1 MKRQL
6 SLITTFA
13 ILLTIQS
20 PISAESATPKSVAM
34 NKLQLKNWISSLS
47 SYDFN
52 TIDLISNSSPLSL
65 PTTLAQIDSELAA
78 TRLKLSN
85 FSADLTSI
93 SDKVDTDNTATA
105 VAKSNVAQ
113 FQTSYQSLQ
122 SQLNIISGQY
132 SSAMNDRAS
141 ALSCSILKMFG
152 KIGGPCY
159 PESPS
164 NTYIISQYN
173 ILKAQVDAALANWQN
188 AQNQVNSATQTYYSD
203 AETKEVLSSEIDLLD
218 QKVQNLSDAS
228 TSQKDYST
236 KAELYNQG
244 IFKISQDEANLK
256 NQLVQG
262 KQALTQYLK
271 AKDLNSIL
279 SAASKIYKKL
289 DTSFK
294 SLKNDA
300 MNLYQPD
307 APPVFTSEVFW
318 LPSDFGTGFGGIT
331 HLGPDYGMKWS
342 KFWACTGQCVVAL
355 LVTQANCTN
364 AVVKVSWIDATK
376 TIVGTSSASVNALNV
391 GTIYPFAFT
400 LPNNVDQTKNYSAN
414 LAGYECTQSTS

>member
-52 TIDLISNSSPLSL
+52 AIDLISNSPPLSL

-85 FSADLTSI
+85 FSANLTSI

-152 KIGGPCY
+152 KHIFYPSVTTTSSPSSNIDCIFWIESISY
-159 PESPS
+159 FIVCAIYAPESWPC
-164 NTYIISQYN
+164 
-173 ILKAQVDAALANWQN
+173 
-188 AQNQVNSATQTYYSD
+188 
-203 AETKEVLSSEIDLLD
+203 
-218 QKVQNLSDAS
+218 
-228 TSQKDYST
+228 
-236 KAELYNQG
+236 
-244 IFKISQDEANLK
+244 
-256 NQLVQG
+256 
-262 KQALTQYLK
+262 
-271 AKDLNSIL
+271 
-279 SAASKIYKKL
+279 
-289 DTSFK
+289 
-294 SLKNDA
+294 
-300 MNLYQPD
+300 M
-307 APPVFTSEVFW
+307 
-318 LPSDFGTGFGGIT
+318 
-331 HLGPDYGMKWS
+331 
-342 KFWACTGQCVVAL
+342 
-355 LVTQANCTN
+355 
-364 AVVKVSWIDATK
+364 
-376 TIVGTSSASVNALNV
+376 
-391 GTIYPFAFT
+391 
-400 LPNNVDQTKNYSAN
+400 
-414 LAGYECTQSTS
+414 

>member
-1 MKRQL
+1 MKLRL
-6 SLITTFA
+6 SLIATFA
-13 ILLTIQS
+13 ILIAIQS

-34 NKLQLKNWISSLS
+34 NKLQLKNWISTLGL
-47 SYDFN
+47 YDFN
-52 TIDLISNSSPLSL
+52 TIDSISNTPPLSL
-65 PTTLAQIDSELAA
+65 SSTLAQIDSELAA
-78 TRLKLSN
+78 TRLRLSN

-93 SDKVDTDNTATA
+93 SDKVDTDDTASK
-105 VAKSNVAQ
+105 VAKSNAAQ
-113 FQTSYQSLQ
+113 FQTRYQSLQ

-173 ILKAQVDAALANWQN
+173 ILKAQVDAALTDWQN
-188 AQNQVNSATQTYYSD
+188 AQNQVSSAIQIYYAD
-203 AETKEVLSSEIDLLD
+203 AERREVLSGEIDLLD
-218 QKVQNLSDAS
+218 QKIQYLSEAS
-228 TSQKDYST
+228 TSQKEYST
-236 KAELYNQG
+236 KTELYNQG
-244 IFKISQDEANLK
+244 IFKLSQDEANLK
-256 NQLVQG
+256 SQLVQG

-271 AKDLNSIL
+271 VKDLNSIL
-279 SAASKIYKKL
+279 SSASKIFKKL

-294 SLKNDA
+294 SLNNDA
-300 MNLYQPD
+300 MNLNQPD

-318 LPSDFGTGFGGIT
+318 LPSDFGTGLGGVT

-355 LVTQANCTN
+355 LVTQANCIN
-364 AVVKVSWIDATK
+364 AVAKVNWIDAAK

-414 LAGYECTQSTS
+414 LASYECTQSVS